1 MEDWREVKPR
11 SARAGRPVGLLVLL
25 AVLVVFVLGVV
36 QPRLRKHDASPS
48 SAGDPRA
55 MELARLKM
63 LGRALRLHADEH
75 DGKFPAA
82 ISEINWRQN
91 MPGMDWNGLPAA
103 VSRFHNPET
112 GKVSDWL
119 YFAGHTGERSAGND
133 PGRRAGGVGQGEG
146 PADGRARER
155 RGGSRRGGGFPAA
168 GGGGNRDALRAA
180 KRLR

>member
-1 MEDWREVKPR
+1 MDDWREVKGRKPR
-11 SARAGRPVGLLVLL
+11 PLLAGPLGWLVLL
-25 AVLVVFVLGVV
+25 FAALGVYFV
-36 QPRLRKHDASPS
+36 GIQPLFHRHDPEGA
-48 SAGDPRA
+48 AGDPRA

-75 DGKFPAA
+75 DGKFPTA

-119 YFAGHTGERSAGND
+119 YYAGHTEND
-133 PGRRAGGVGQGEG
+133 PPETILAAAPETLGKGKDRRMVVRANGVAEIVAE
-146 PADGRARER
+146 AD
-155 RGGSRRGGGFPAA
+155 F
-168 GGGGNRDALRAA
+168 LRPVAEQVTP
-180 KRLR
+180 